1 MSKKKKELKKL
12 EVKILSLLKN
22 SPQST
27 FNYKQLAAKL
37 NVRDTKGR
45 NNIIRVLNLLQQ
57 KKYSFL
63 SKEVNTLIINTV

>member
-57 KKYSFL
+57 KK
-63 SKEVNTLIINTV
+63 NTPFSAKR